1 MAKRSKLPVPLPILI
16 LLVLAAVTVGYTV
29 LAPTAGA
36 STHPEPR
43 EMVSAE
49 TLQPPAR
56 YASNPLVAQVY
67 AEVASIPR
75 VVDGLYCNCN
85 CAEHSGHYSLFTCF
99 ESDHGARCDVCL
111 GSAHLAYTLSQQGA
125 SLDEIRT
132 AIDTQFGS

>member
-1 MAKRSKLPVPLPILI
+1 MAKPSRLPVPLPILM
-16 LLVLAAVTVGYTV
+16 LLVLAILTVGYTTF
-29 LAPTAGA
+29 APTARA

-43 EMVSAE
+43 EHTTAE

-67 AEVASIPR
+67 AEVAEIPQI
-75 VVDGLYCNCN
+75 VDGLYCNCR
-85 CAEHSGHYSLFTCF
+85 CAEHSGHYSLFSCF

-111 GSAHLAYTLSQQGA
+111 GSAHLAYTLAKQGA